1 MIARIDPYDY
11 QRQYQTALANYKT
24 TESIYERNQRLYAAN
39 AVAKQN
45 LEIAQTDYIQATSA
59 LNMARRTLD
68 YTVLTAPFDGF
79 IEQRF
84 VDQYPTTRHP
94 EKDLCRIR
102 FPKRKTFHDRGQRVY
117 LFLERFGDTGD
128 STYYGQTVRPVSA
141 KCISRIFV

>member
-1 MIARIDPYDY
+1 MARFQYVAKDMKGKIKKGTVIARIDPYDY

-79 IEQRF
+79 IEESR
-84 VDQYPTTRHP
+84 RN
-94 EKDLCRIR
+94 
-102 FPKRKTFHDRGQRVY
+102 
-117 LFLERFGDTGD
+117 
-128 STYYGQTVRPVSA
+128 TYRAIGRPSGR
-141 KCISRIFV
+141 S